1 MHTHTHTLCPHKHTL
16 SRPKR
21 GRFGT
26 PRPLSPCQ
34 ADSNPGAC
42 GARVKEQAGPLEV
55 EWPARSSPEAAQASP
70 PGLGQTPRPPH
81 LLQGRRPQH
90 PRLPVRPARGAG
102 PARGG
107 GVGHK
112 VAARGELVR
121 RRRRPAASGRD
132 LARVS
137 ALGSSGRAGRLKRAE
152 VGAQGPS
159 RRSLLSAVPA
169 PSAWLSALPRHTAGR
184 RRPLR
189 SGPSAAEHRGAR
201 PRGGERRQRSRPGL
215 PGRQLRQSAGADAGG
230 GSAAL
235 GYLPARRGA
244 GRREVGP
251 RGRRARGRPLHLPGT
266 TPAAPR
272 ALPPPALLPPSPLSQ
287 RPRALVPYQVPT
299 CGPRRA
305 RARERRPLPR
315 EPPLRLAGRAPSAAH
330 EAVETVPSLGS
341 DCAARLPP
349 PPPGRRAW
357 AGMGLSIRPLSA

>member
-1 MHTHTHTLCPHKHTL
+1 M
-16 SRPKR
+16 
-21 GRFGT
+21 
-26 PRPLSPCQ
+26 
-34 ADSNPGAC
+34 
-42 GARVKEQAGPLEV
+42 
-55 EWPARSSPEAAQASP
+55 
-70 PGLGQTPRPPH
+70 
-81 LLQGRRPQH
+81 
-90 PRLPVRPARGAG
+90 
-102 PARGG
+102 
-107 GVGHK
+107 GHK
-112 VAARGELVR
+112 VAAWGELVR

-152 VGAQGPS
+152 VGARGPS

-189 SGPSAAEHRGAR
+189 SGPGGAEHRGAR

-251 RGRRARGRPLHLPGT
+251 RGRRAWGRPLHLPGT
-266 TPAAPR
+266 SPASPR
-272 ALPPPALLPPSPLSQ
+272 ALPPPALLPPSPRPQ
-287 RPRALVPYQVPT
+287 RPRALVPQQVPT

-305 RARERRPLPR
+305 RGRERRALPG
-315 EPPLRLAGRAPSAAH
+315 EPPLLLAGRAPSAAH
-330 EAVETVPSLGS
+330 EAVETAPSLGS

-357 AGMGLSIRPLSA
+357 AGMGLSVRPLSA

>member
-1 MHTHTHTLCPHKHTL
+1 MRPEILYSLFSPATTLK
-16 SRPKR
+16 
-21 GRFGT
+21 
-26 PRPLSPCQ
+26 
-34 ADSNPGAC
+34 
-42 GARVKEQAGPLEV
+42 
-55 EWPARSSPEAAQASP
+55 
-70 PGLGQTPRPPH
+70 
-81 LLQGRRPQH
+81 
-90 PRLPVRPARGAG
+90 
-102 PARGG
+102 
-107 GVGHK
+107 GVGPK

-305 RARERRPLPR
+305 RARESADPCPGSHPFAWPAGHPARPTKPWRLFRASDRIAPHGCRRH
-315 EPPLRLAGRAPSAAH
+315 LRAAAP
-330 EAVETVPSLGS
+330 G
-341 DCAARLPP
+341 
-349 PPPGRRAW
+349 PGW
-357 AGMGLSIRPLSA
+357 A